1 MNKKNIAI
9 LPFVILAVLVTGCKY
24 DEKPPRTEVSA
35 SDYVLPQGELPTDA
49 ERQAVEAARAEYNE
63 AVGIE

>member
-1 MNKKNIAI
+1 M
-9 LPFVILAVLVTGCKY
+9 LAVLVTGCKY